1 MKREIICLIGC
12 LLLSTAC
19 FACASMENPPKPDSQ
34 SPMVEIQVP
43 PVQAAV
49 VQQPP
54 ATDTAPSQ
62 NQPEQTTARI
72 SASEPVQQD
81 VAGPAVQTTAVESPV
96 EEKPIVAPPSP
107 RLPSAYLDIEEKAD
121 GNTPRARRTPPCRSS
136 SYKIYQY
143 MPDASK
149 SQGMESR
156 LSDISRDVAG
166 KVFYQLKDDG
176 EKNLTS
182 TVAVV
187 DAVPLSDLK
196 RETEFGRI
204 MAEFLLTDIADRGLK
219 VTELRLGKE
228 INIMAQSGE
237 FILSRNIGELANS
250 SPEVNYVVVSTF
262 TNTRKTLIVQGRLV
276 NLQNG
281 LVKTSWRYTMPLNRE
296 LLGLFHTIEQQP
308 FTIAVKGMNE

>member
-1 MKREIICLIGC
+1 MKREIICLMGC
-12 LLLSTAC
+12 LMLSSTC
-19 FACASMENPPKPDSQ
+19 FACASMENQPQPEPQKL
-34 SPMVEIQVP
+34 MVEVQIP
-43 PVQAAV
+43 PVQSAV

-54 ATDTAPSQ
+54 A
-62 NQPEQTTARI
+62 
-72 SASEPVQQD
+72 EP
-81 VAGPAVQTTAVESPV
+81 PV
-96 EEKPIVAPPSP
+96 EKKSVAPPSS
-107 RLPSAYLDIEEKAD
+107 RLPSAYLDIEEKVA
-121 GNTPRARRTPPCRSS
+121 GNAPQVQRTPPCRSS
-136 SYKIYQY
+136 SYKIYHY
-143 MPDASK
+143 MPETSK

-166 KVFYQLKDDG
+166 KIFYRLKDDG

-187 DAVPLSDLK
+187 GAVPLSDLK

-204 MAEFLLTDIADRGLK
+204 MAEFLLTDIADRGMK

-262 TNTRKTLIVQGRLV
+262 TNTRKTLIIQGRLV

-308 FTIAVKGMNE
+308 FTIAVKGMND